1 MNDQITLAISAIT
14 FIFCMSIAVLI
25 VTVSHRTFS
34 GQFRHLS
41 GQFFPLS
48 DQINTSSYVR
58 RLMLLKDVRTF
69 SVAYYEHCHS
79 CDYHM
84 HTYVHVQ

>member
-1 MNDQITLAISAIT
+1 MCVCVGGGGGGSEVSNTLKHTQQMN
-14 FIFCMSIAVLI
+14 AVLI

-48 DQINTSSYVR
+48 DKINTSSYVHR
-58 RLMLLKDVRTF
+58 ECF
-69 SVAYYEHCHS
+69 
-79 CDYHM
+79 
-84 HTYVHVQ
+84 